1 MAGALRSGCQRVE
14 NICCFSPFYT
24 KTLRLIHSI
33 NPICSKSLLLR
44 RQTAWIKLPY
54 AYGQPY
60 LGRTCQ
66 CSSKFQASLCKTVGT
81 GPVLGQAT
89 KNDFFKRTSFSPHP
103 SLSASTSSTNDNTKH
118 VKDEVKAWD
127 ITRAMLGY
135 VWPKDKPS
143 IRIRVAAALT
153 LLIGSKAVNVQVPFI
168 FKYAVDFLNEPSNLL
183 NMSSAPATLITS
195 ATAILLGYGIARTTA
210 QAFHELRNALFGK
223 VAQDSIRRVARK
235 VFLHLHSLDLAYH
248 LQRQTGALSKA
259 IDRGTRGINTT
270 LTALVFNLGPTAL
283 ECLLVISLLYYNCGV
298 AYAGVAVGCISV
310 YATFTLSFTQWRT
323 KFRKQMNAAD
333 SDAGN
338 MAIDSLINYETVKY
352 FNNETYEADRYDKVL
367 ARYEKASLKITTSL
381 AGLNF
386 GQNFIFS
393 VGLTAMMILC
403 SQDITAGT
411 MTVGDLVMVNGLLF
425 QLSVPLNFLGSV
437 YRDVNQAIIDMHT
450 MFSLLKIKSSVKTLP
465 NAPLLQA
472 SPQHSAISF
481 DNVHFEYTPGSRILN
496 GLTFDVPSGKK
507 VAIVGGSGSG
517 KSTIVRLLYRF
528 YDPKQGSITINN
540 QSIQELNLDSVR
552 QAIGVVPQDCV
563 LFHDTVYKNILY
575 GDLTKGTQEVEEAA
589 KMARLHDSIINRF
602 PAQYQTQVGE
612 RGLKLSGGEK
622 QRVAIAR
629 TIMKDPPIIVY
640 DEATS
645 SLDTITEQNILEALR
660 RITKGRTTIV
670 IAHRLSSVVDA
681 DQILVLDGGTV
692 AESGTH
698 YGLLANPL
706 SLYAELWQ
714 KQNQLPENKPTNEE

>member
-1 MAGALRSGCQRVE
+1 MASALRSGCQRVE
-14 NICCFSPFYT
+14 NICCFTPFYT
-24 KTLRLIHSI
+24 QTLRLIHSV

-44 RQTAWIKLPY
+44 RQTAWTKLLP
-54 AYGQPY
+54 ANGRPHLCRCPCSAKFRASSFKTGARPIFGQSTSTRN
-60 LGRTCQ
+60 G
-66 CSSKFQASLCKTVGT
+66 
-81 GPVLGQAT
+81 
-89 KNDFFKRTSFSPHP
+89 FFKRTCFSHNPSSF
-103 SLSASTSSTNDNTKH
+103 TSSITDDNTKH

-143 IRIRVAAALT
+143 IRIRVVAAMA

-168 FKYAVDFLNEPSNLL
+168 FKYAIDFLNEPSNLL
-183 NMSSAPATLITS
+183 NMDSAPATVVTS
-195 ATAILLGYGIARTTA
+195 ATAILLGYGIARSTA

-235 VFLHLHSLDLAYH
+235 VFLHLHSLDLSYH

-283 ECLLVISLLYYNCGV
+283 ECLLVTSLLYYNCGLY
-298 AYAGVAVGCISV
+298 YAGVAIGCISV

-381 AGLNF
+381 AALNF

-393 VGLTAMMILC
+393 VGLTTMMILC

-437 YRDVNQAIIDMHT
+437 YRDVNQAIVDMHT
-450 MFSLLKIKSSVKTLP
+450 MFSLLKIKSGVQTLP
-465 NAPLLQA
+465 NAPMLQA

-481 DNVHFEYTPGSRILN
+481 DNVHFEYTPGRSILN

-528 YDPKQGSITINN
+528 YDPQQGSITINN

-552 QAIGVVPQDCV
+552 KAIGVVPQDCV
-563 LFHDTVYKNILY
+563 LFHDTVYNNILY
-575 GDLTKGTQEVEEAA
+575 GDLTKSEQEVEDAA
-589 KMARLHDSIINRF
+589 KMARLHDSIMHRF

-629 TIMKDPPIIVY
+629 TILKNPPIIVY

-660 RITKGRTTIV
+660 RVTKGRTTIV

-681 DQILVLDGGTV
+681 DEILVLGQGTV
-692 AESGTH
+692 AERGTH
-698 YGLLANPL
+698 FGLLSNPL
-706 SLYAELWQ
+706 SLYADLWR
-714 KQNQLPENKPTNEE
+714 KQNQLPENEKEKET